1 MRILKSVGIAAAAF
15 FAAAMVLDMFGVRAD
30 PLVMLS
36 VIAGIAAG
44 LWFHFRPRVTDVVA
58 ETARKYQAVTEEVGA
73 RLQDDADAQYYAI
86 AEAEVDA
93 GKADPG
99 LWSQA
104 LIAAKGVE
112 AMRKVEYLKLRAR
125 QLRRERKQ
133 QGQS

>member
-1 MRILKSVGIAAAAF
+1 MRILKSIAVAAAVWFGATF
-15 FAAAMVLDMFGVRAD
+15 VLHEFFGVRGD
-30 PLVMLS
+30 TRDLLS
-36 VIAGIAAG
+36 MIAGAGAG

-58 ETARKYQAVTEEVGA
+58 ETARKYQAVTDEVGA
-73 RLQDDADAQYYAI
+73 RLQNDADAQYYAI

-125 QLRRERKQ
+125 QLRREQKR
-133 QGQS
+133 QG